1 MLDNMKCNICS
12 TGIPEGQESKQGF
25 ENLFEEITTKNFPSL
40 VKEKDTQVREAQRVP
55 NKLDLKRPTPR
66 HT

>member
-25 ENLFEEITTKNFPSL
+25 ENLFEQIMTDNFPNL
-40 VKEKDTQVREAQRVP
+40 VEEKNT
-55 NKLDLKRPTPR
+55 
-66 HT
+66 